1 MELTLI
7 AALAKNNVIGKDGQ
21 TPWYIP
27 EDLQRFKLLT
37 VGYPVIMGRKTYES
51 IPEKVRPLKKRLNV
65 VLTQQD
71 DYNSNGIYVVHSL
84 EDALSSLQE
93 KRPFQEEINYDRAF
107 VIGGGSIYREAL
119 PLANRLELT
128 HVHKEYEGDTLFPK
142 VNFDEWVE
150 TEHLERNGYSF
161 STYIRKPKRE

>member
-84 EDALSSLQE
+84 TQEDSDSRQV
-93 KRPFQEEINYDRAF
+93 DT
-107 VIGGGSIYREAL
+107 G
-119 PLANRLELT
+119 
-128 HVHKEYEGDTLFPK
+128 HKE
-142 VNFDEWVE
+142 
-150 TEHLERNGYSF
+150 
-161 STYIRKPKRE
+161 RKKG